1 MRVAVTAIGLLLLAA
16 GCGDSAQ
23 RGEAA
28 GRRPKHRQTQ
38 TAKTDAYTEPAA
50 YVVPEPLVL
59 RLARGDARSMLDR
72 RGRVLARSMWKGYA
86 GAMLVEW
93 LRRYHISLYSLPG
106 ALDRAASAVADKQ
119 DLTLLILT
127 PRHRRYERVLDRI
140 QPSARELTR
149 FYERF
154 NEERWPRAGTA
165 MLDWLRVLR
174 TSLRAIRA
182 GDVVV
187 LPLSD

>member
-1 MRVAVTAIGLLLLAA
+1 MRLAAVIAIGLLAA
-16 GCGDSAQ
+16 GCADSAP
-23 RGEAA
+23 RSEG
-28 GRRPKHRQTQ
+28 GGGGPKHGQAQ
-38 TAKTDAYTEPAA
+38 PAKSDPYTEPAA
-50 YVVPEPLVL
+50 YVVPEALVA
-59 RLARGDARSMLDR
+59 RLPRGDARSILDQ

-86 GAMLVEW
+86 GGMVVEW
-93 LRRYHISLYSLPG
+93 LRRYHVSLYSLPG
-106 ALDRAASAVADKQ
+106 ALDRAARTVAEKQ

-140 QPSARELTR
+140 HPTARELTR

-174 TSLRAIRA
+174 TSLHAVRA

-187 LPLSD
+187 LPLSE